1 MSYERVREFIDAIG
15 LSERLVVSDEICA
28 TVELAAQVIGCEPMQ
43 IAKSMTFMHQ
53 NQPILIVMAGDAKV
67 DNQKYKATFNQKATM
82 IAGNQ
87 LEDLVG
93 HAPGGVCPFA
103 LKPGV
108 EVYLD
113 ESLKRFEVVY
123 TAGGSL
129 SSTIKLTL
137 DELTRYSSYKSWVDV
152 GKNWE

>member
-28 TVELAAQVIGCEPMQ
+28 TVELAAQVIGCEPKQ